1 LDLALEPPRCRKVS
15 INLGAVTGAKV
26 GQTTILVGKG
36 IIWVASDGFIVI
48 AESIIEV
55 SFVTIDVP
63 ATYIGWDK
71 LASSR
76 IASL

>member
-1 LDLALEPPRCRKVS
+1 MDLALEPPRCRKVS
-15 INLGAVTGAKV
+15 ISLGAVTGAKV

-48 AESIIEV
+48 AESIIEI
-55 SFVTIDVP
+55 SLVTIDVP

-71 LASSR
+71 VPQ
-76 IASL
+76 SLLIS